1 MKTQIHH
8 PARGARGMVLITT
21 LLLLVVV
28 TLLALAMFRG
38 VGLETK
44 VAGNAMDKGRAL
56 QAASSAQAYTEQ
68 WLTNNVATNFETVC
82 TPAILS
88 AAGTPVICSNTL
100 ASATDAGSAAVLPW
114 NVSGVAM
121 GYTFDPTIPVWSSS
135 SSSVVTETLPVSDTG
150 GANTYYNAPS
160 TYIAE
165 LGPDATVANATDYQ
179 VDAWTYAGA
188 ENTVAEVEST
198 YQIRYSVQGSGP

>member
-1 MKTQIHH
+1 MKNRTPH
-8 PARGARGMVLITT
+8 PVRSARGMVLITT

-38 VGLETK
+38 VGLEGRI
-44 VAGNAMDKGRAL
+44 AGNAMDKGRAL

-68 WLTNNVATNFETVC
+68 WLTNNVTTNFQQVC
-82 TPAILS
+82 TPKIFQNTS
-88 AAGTPVICSNTL
+88 TPVICSNTL
-100 ASATDAGSAAVLPW
+100 AAATDAASVSTVPWNIGGSAV
-114 NVSGVAM
+114 
-121 GYTFDPTIPVWSSS
+121 GYTFDPTIPVWNG
-135 SSSVVTETLPVSDTG
+135 SSVTTELLPVNSAG
-150 GANTYYNAPS
+150 GASTYYQAPV

-165 LGPDATVANATDYQ
+165 LGPDATTANATDYQ

-188 ENTVAEVEST
+188 QSTVAVVEST